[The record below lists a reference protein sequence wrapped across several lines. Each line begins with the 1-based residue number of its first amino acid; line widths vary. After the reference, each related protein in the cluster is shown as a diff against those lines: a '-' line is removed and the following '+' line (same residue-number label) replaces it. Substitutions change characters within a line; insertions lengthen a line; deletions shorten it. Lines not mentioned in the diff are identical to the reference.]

1 MSEAIS
7 IDVLDLGINNISSV
21 VSGIRAAATQMDV
34 NVNVVT
40 GLEEVSTKPS
50 LTVLPGN
57 GSFGAGMAALERTG
71 LGTYLNKLSTSG
83 AAIFGICLGL
93 QLLLDS
99 SEEAPGVEGL
109 SLVGGEVR
117 RLPIIGD
124 TGVQTNIGWAPLS
137 LTGSSVSQLKFE
149 PLLRDVYFVH
159 SYYVDP
165 EFQEDIILESRYEDF
180 AFAAALMRH
189 KTIGVQFH
197 PEKSSNS
204 GIEIIKSVVEWAFAK
219 D

>member
-1 MSEAIS
+1 MFDPKS

-21 VSGIRAAATQMDV
+21 VSGLKAAAPDV
-34 NVNVVT
+34 NVNVAT
-40 GLEEVSTKPS
+40 RPGDTSANPS

-57 GSFGAGMAALERTG
+57 GSFGAGVAALEGTG
-71 LGTYLNKLSTSG
+71 LGNYLKNLAG
-83 AAIFGICLGL
+83 AGEPIFGICLGL
-93 QLLLDS
+93 QLLFDS
-99 SEEAPGVEGL
+99 SEEAPGAVGL
-109 SLVGGEVR
+109 GLIDGVVR
-117 RLPIIGD
+117 RLPISSN

-137 LTGSSVSQLKFE
+137 VTGSSVSQFKFE

-165 EFQEDIILESRYEDF
+165 EIREDIILESRYENF
-180 AFAAALMRH
+180 AFAAAVKRN

-204 GIEIIKSVVEWAFAK
+204 GIEIIKSVVEWAIAK

>member
-1 MSEAIS
+1 MFDPRS

-21 VSGIRAAATQMDV
+21 VSGLKAAAPHV

-40 GLEEVSTKPS
+40 GLGEISANAS

-57 GSFGAGMAALERTG
+57 GTFGAGMAALQDTG
-71 LGTYLNKLSTSG
+71 LGNYLKNL
-83 AAIFGICLGL
+83 AAAGEPIFGICLGL
-93 QLLLDS
+93 QLLFDS

-109 SLVGGEVR
+109 GLICGEVR
-117 RLPIIGD
+117 RLPIVSN
-124 TGVQTNIGWAPLS
+124 TGVQTNIGWAPLFV
-137 LTGSSVSQLKFE
+137 TGGSVSQLKLE

-165 EFQEDIILESRYEDF
+165 KFQEDIILESRQENF
-180 AFAAALMRH
+180 AFAAAVERH

>member
-1 MSEAIS
+1 MFDTRS
-7 IDVLDLGINNISSV
+7 IDVLDLGINSISSV
-21 VSGIRAAATQMDV
+21 VSGLKAAAPHV
-34 NVNVVT
+34 NVNVAT
-40 GLEEVSTKPS
+40 GPGETSSNPL

-57 GSFGAGMAALERTG
+57 GSFGAGMAALEGTG
-71 LGTYLNKLSTSG
+71 LGNYLKEL
-83 AAIFGICLGL
+83 AAASEPIFGICLGL
-93 QLLLDS
+93 QLLFDS
-99 SEEAPGVEGL
+99 SEEAPGVKGL
-109 SLVGGEVR
+109 GLISGEVR
-117 RLPIIGD
+117 RLPIISN

-137 LTGSSVSQLKFE
+137 ANGGSVSQLKFE

-165 EFQEDIILESRYEDF
+165 EFQEDIIFESRYENF
-180 AFAAALMRH
+180 AFAAAVQRK
-189 KTIGVQFH
+189 KTLGVQFH

>member
-1 MSEAIS
+1 MFDPRS

-21 VSGIRAAATQMDV
+21 VSGLKAAAPDV

-40 GLEEVSTKPS
+40 GPEETSDSPL

-57 GSFGAGMAALERTG
+57 GSFGAGMGTLEATG
-71 LGTYLNKLSTSG
+71 LGNYLKDL
-83 AAIFGICLGL
+83 AAASEPIFGICLGL
-93 QLLLDS
+93 QLLFDS
-99 SEEAPGVEGL
+99 SEETPGVKGL
-109 SLVGGEVR
+109 GLIDGEVR
-117 RLPIIGD
+117 RLPIISN

-137 LTGSSVSQLKFE
+137 ATGSSVSQLNFE

-165 EFQEDIILESRYEDF
+165 EFQEDIILESRYENLV
-180 AFAAALMRH
+180 FAAAVQRH

-204 GIEIIKSVVEWAFAK
+204 GLEIIKSVVEWAFAK